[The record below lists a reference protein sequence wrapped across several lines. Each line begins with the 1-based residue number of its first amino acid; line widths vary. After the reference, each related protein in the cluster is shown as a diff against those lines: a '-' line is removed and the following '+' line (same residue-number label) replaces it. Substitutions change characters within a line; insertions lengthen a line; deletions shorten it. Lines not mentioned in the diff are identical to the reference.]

1 MFASLRG
8 LTRTVCARSA
18 ARICAPN
25 MKPYNPLVLNG
36 RGRVL
41 EGFGSRGKSAV
52 AAELPTAAAAAG
64 ASSFSYAAF
73 AKTFP
78 FANNI
83 IIATL
88 KTSAADLMAQCV
100 IERKPL
106 SEVDWKRNLVF
117 CLFGA
122 AYLGGFQYLYQV
134 NVFKRVFSNAEAF
147 TKQTMLAK
155 LKDGPG
161 LLALAAQCVA
171 DLTILVFIYL
181 PTFYVFKESVFS
193 DTWNMQDWVST
204 GVSKYQNN
212 FSSDATATISVWGPV
227 DVVCFSAPMYLRLP
241 LRHVIS
247 FFWTAYLSFIR
258 GSK

>member
-1 MFASLRG
+1 
-8 LTRTVCARSA
+8 
-18 ARICAPN
+18 
-25 MKPYNPLVLNG
+25 MKPYNPLLLNG

-41 EGFGSRGKSAV
+41 EGFGSRGNSAV
-52 AAELPTAAAAAG
+52 AAELPTAAAGTLGSGVG

-83 IIATL
+83 IIATV

-100 IERKPL
+100 LEGKPL
-106 SEVDWKRNLVF
+106 GEVDWKRNLVF

-147 TKQTMLAK
+147 TKQTLVAK

-161 LLALAAQCVA
+161 LLSLAAQCVT

-193 DTWNMQDWVST
+193 DSWSFSDWVSA
-204 GVSKYQNN
+204 GVGKYQNN
-212 FSSDATATISVWGPV
+212 FSSDAAATIKVWGPV